1 VKKTQRGGARNGVT
15 VYAGSTDPKAHLLE
29 FGHLS
34 RDGSFVRPFPV
45 MRPAWDETK
54 EKVLELFKAELWN
67 ALVKT
72 ARRLRRR
79 AEKLAGKMKS

>member
-1 VKKTQRGGARNGVT
+1 
-15 VYAGSTDPKAHLLE
+15 
-29 FGHLS
+29 
-34 RDGSFVRPFPV
+34 